1 MGKQTKFIANKK
13 RYKIKNGSIAFKDVI
28 TTEQLVCGVVATPFV
43 WEYQDKLV
51 DMHFFAGFMGTCQ
64 DPMSLAIHPFIGWAV
79 VNDIIVSTAKRY

>member
-43 WEYQDKLV
+43 WSIRTNYLICTFLLDLWEHVKILC
-51 DMHFFAGFMGTCQ
+51 HWLF
-64 DPMSLAIHPFIGWAV
+64 IHLLDGL
-79 VNDIIVSTAKRY
+79 